1 MSTMI
6 PKEKLCEMYTKM
18 LQIRKF
24 DEKIAYFFTLGKVH
38 GTTHLYI
45 GEEATAVG
53 VCSALKDTDYMTST
67 HRGHG
72 HCIAKGIDLNRMM
85 AEMLGKY
92 NGYCRGKGG
101 SNDADAEYMAL
112 IRDIMDEAGV
122 DFQTC
127 ELGRVNA
134 GGGGTIAYI
143 MAKYGMNVIDSGVA
157 VLSMH
162 ALWEVAN
169 KADIYE
175 AYRGYKA
182 FIERA

>member
-85 AEMLGKY
+85 AEMLCKY
-92 NGYCRGKGG
+92 N
-101 SNDADAEYMAL
+101 
-112 IRDIMDEAGV
+112 
-122 DFQTC
+122 
-127 ELGRVNA
+127 
-134 GGGGTIAYI
+134 
-143 MAKYGMNVIDSGVA
+143 
-157 VLSMH
+157 
-162 ALWEVAN
+162 
-169 KADIYE
+169 
-175 AYRGYKA
+175 
-182 FIERA
+182 

>member
-72 HCIAKGIDLNRMM
+72 HCQQGIHVLRICHDRFWTGL
-85 AEMLGKY
+85 
-92 NGYCRGKGG
+92 
-101 SNDADAEYMAL
+101 S
-112 IRDIMDEAGV
+112 AGV
-122 DFQTC
+122 RLQLRC
-127 ELGRVNA
+127 R
-134 GGGGTIAYI
+134 
-143 MAKYGMNVIDSGVA
+143 
-157 VLSMH
+157 
-162 ALWEVAN
+162 AL
-169 KADIYE
+169 
-175 AYRGYKA
+175 
-182 FIERA
+182 